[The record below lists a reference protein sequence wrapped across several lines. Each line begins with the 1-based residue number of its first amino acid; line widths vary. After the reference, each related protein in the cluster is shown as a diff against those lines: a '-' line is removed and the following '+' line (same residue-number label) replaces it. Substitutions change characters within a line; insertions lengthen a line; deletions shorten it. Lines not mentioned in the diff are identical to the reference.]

1 MSKKV
6 FLSYAYQD
14 RDIAE
19 QVSRLLKKSGH
30 DTDDMSFI
38 DLRVDTKIGDDVRE
52 AIKQQMCS
60 ASNVVIIVT
69 PNSAKSQW
77 VNYEAGM
84 ASALDKPIILIKSKD
99 AKDVDFVTS
108 LANAQSIEMGNGVGE
123 Q

>member
-19 QVSRLLKKSGH
+19 QVSRLLEEHGH

-38 DLRVDTKIGDDVRE
+38 DLRIDTKIGDNIRE

-69 PNSAKSQW
+69 PNSAKSH
-77 VNYEAGM
+77 A
-84 ASALDKPIILIKSKD
+84 AR
-99 AKDVDFVTS
+99 T
-108 LANAQSIEMGNGVGE
+108 
-123 Q
+123 

>member
-19 QVSRLLKKSGH
+19 QVSRLLEESGQ

-38 DLRVDTKIGDDVRE
+38 DLRIDTKIGDDIRK

-84 ASALDKPIILIKSKD
+84 ASALDKPIILIRCKD

-108 LANAQSIEMGNGVGE
+108 LTDPQLIEIGNRSGE

>member
-1 MSKKV
+1 MGKKV
-6 FLSYAYQD
+6 FLSYAYED
-14 RDIAE
+14 RGIAK
-19 QVSRLLKKSGH
+19 QVSRLLKEHGH
-30 DTDDMSFI
+30 DTDDISFI
-38 DLRVDTKIGDDVRE
+38 DPRVDTKTGDDIRE

-69 PNSAKSQW
+69 PNSAHSQW

-84 ASALDKPIILIKSKD
+84 ASALDKPIILIRSKD

-108 LANAQSIEMGNGVGE
+108 LANAQSIEIGNGSIG

>member
-1 MSKKV
+1 MTKKV

-14 RDIAE
+14 RGIAK
-19 QVSRLLKKSGH
+19 QVSRLLKEHGH
-30 DTDDMSFI
+30 DTDDISFI
-38 DLRVDTKIGDDVRE
+38 DPQVDTKTGDNIRE

>member
-1 MSKKV
+1 MSR
-6 FLSYAYQD
+6 FL
-14 RDIAE
+14 E
-19 QVSRLLKKSGH
+19 EHGH
-30 DTDDMSFI
+30 DTGDMSFI
-38 DLRVDTKIGDDVRE
+38 DPRVDTRIGDDIRE
-52 AIKQQMCS
+52 AIKQKMCS

-84 ASALDKPIILIKSKD
+84 ASALGKPIILIRSKD

-108 LANAQSIEMGNGVGE
+108 LADAQFIEIGNGSGE

>member
-14 RDIAE
+14 RDIAK
-19 QVSRLLKKSGH
+19 QVSRLLQESGH
-30 DTDDMSFI
+30 DTDDTSFI
-38 DLRVDTKIGDDVRE
+38 DLRIDTKIGDDIRE

-69 PNSAKSQW
+69 LNSAKSQW

-84 ASALDKPIILIKSKD
+84 ASAFDKPIILIKSKD
-99 AKDVDFVTS
+99 AEDVDFVTS
-108 LANAQSIEMGNGVGE
+108 LANAQSIEIGNGADE

>member
-14 RDIAE
+14 SDIAE
-19 QVSRLLKKSGH
+19 QVSRLLEENGH
-30 DTDDMSFI
+30 DTDGMSFI
-38 DLRVDTKIGDDVRE
+38 DPQVNTKIGDDIRE

-84 ASALDKPIILIKSKD
+84 ASALDKPIILIRSKD

-108 LANAQSIEMGNGVGE
+108 LTDPQLIEIGNRSGE
-123 Q
+123 

>member
-1 MSKKV
+1 MAKKV
-6 FLSYAYQD
+6 FLSYAYED
-14 RDIAE
+14 RGIAE
-19 QVSRLLKKSGH
+19 QVSRLLKEHGH

-38 DLRVDTKIGDDVRE
+38 DPQVDTEIGDDVRG
-52 AIKQQMCS
+52 AIKQKMCS

-84 ASALDKPIILIKSKD
+84 ASALDKPIILIRSKD

-108 LANAQSIEMGNGVGE
+108 LADPQLIEIGNGAGE

>member
-1 MSKKV
+1 M
-6 FLSYAYQD
+6 LI
-14 RDIAE
+14 R
-19 QVSRLLKKSGH
+19 
-30 DTDDMSFI
+30 T
-38 DLRVDTKIGDDVRE
+38 
-52 AIKQQMCS
+52 
-60 ASNVVIIVT
+60 NVVIIVT

-108 LANAQSIEMGNGVGE
+108 LANAQFIEIGNGQGE

>member
-1 MSKKV
+1 MGKKV
-6 FLSYAYQD
+6 FLSYAYED
-14 RDIAE
+14 RGIAE
-19 QVSRLLKKSGH
+19 QVSRLLREHGH

-38 DLRVDTKIGDDVRE
+38 DPRVDTKIGDDIRGS
-52 AIKQQMCS
+52 IKQQMCS

-84 ASALDKPIILIKSKD
+84 ASALDKPIILIRSKD
-99 AKDVDFVTS
+99 ANDVDFVTS
-108 LANAQSIEMGNGVGE
+108 LADAQFIEIGNETGE

>member
-1 MSKKV
+1 MGKKV
-6 FLSYAYQD
+6 FLSYAYED
-14 RDIAE
+14 RGIAE
-19 QVSRLLKKSGH
+19 QVSRLLREHGH

-38 DLRVDTKIGDDVRE
+38 DPLVDTKIGDDIRGS
-52 AIKQQMCS
+52 IKQQMCS

-84 ASALDKPIILIKSKD
+84 ASALDKPIILIRSKD
-99 AKDVDFVTS
+99 ANDVDFVTS
-108 LANAQSIEMGNGVGE
+108 LADAQFIEIGNGTGE

>member
-1 MSKKV
+1 MAKKV

-14 RDIAE
+14 RGIAK
-19 QVSRLLKKSGH
+19 QVSRLLKEHGH

-38 DLRVDTKIGDDVRE
+38 DLRVDTKTGDNIRE

-108 LANAQSIEMGNGVGE
+108 LANAQSIEIGNGAGE

>member
-1 MSKKV
+1 MGKKV
-6 FLSYAYQD
+6 FLSYAYED
-14 RDIAE
+14 RGIVE
-19 QVSRLLKKSGH
+19 QVSRFLKEHGH

-38 DLRVDTKIGDDVRE
+38 DPQVDTGIGDDIRE

-84 ASALDKPIILIKSKD
+84 ASALDKPIILIRSKD

-108 LANAQSIEMGNGVGE
+108 LADAQFIEIGNGLGE

>member
-6 FLSYAYQD
+6 FLSYSYED
-14 RDIAE
+14 RGIAE
-19 QVSRLLKKSGH
+19 QVSRLLEEHGY
-30 DTDDMSFI
+30 DTDDISFI
-38 DLRVDTKIGDDVRE
+38 DPRVDTKIGDDIRGS
-52 AIKQQMCS
+52 IKQQMCS

-84 ASALDKPIILIKSKD
+84 ASALDKPIILIRSKD

-108 LANAQSIEMGNGVGE
+108 LADAQFIEIGNGTGE

>member
-1 MSKKV
+1 MGKKV

-14 RDIAE
+14 RGIAE
-19 QVSRLLKKSGH
+19 QVSRLLEEHGY
-30 DTDDMSFI
+30 DTDDISFI
-38 DLRVDTKIGDDVRE
+38 DPLVDTKIGDDIRGS
-52 AIKQQMCS
+52 IKQQMCS

-84 ASALDKPIILIKSKD
+84 ASALDKPIILIRSKD
-99 AKDVDFVTS
+99 ANDVDFVTS
-108 LANAQSIEMGNGVGE
+108 LTDTQLIEIGNGTGE

>member
-1 MSKKV
+1 MAKKV

-14 RDIAE
+14 RDIAK
-19 QVSRLLKKSGH
+19 QVSRLLKEHGY
-30 DTDDMSFI
+30 DTDDISFI
-38 DLRVDTKIGDDVRE
+38 DPQVDTEIGDDIR
-52 AIKQQMCS
+52 ALIKQQMCS

-84 ASALDKPIILIKSKD
+84 ASALDKPIILIRSKD
-99 AKDVDFVTS
+99 AKNVDFVTS
-108 LANAQSIEMGNGVGE
+108 LTDTQLIEIGNGTGE

>member
-1 MSKKV
+1 MGKKV
-6 FLSYAYQD
+6 FLSYAYED
-14 RDIAE
+14 RGIAK
-19 QVSRLLKKSGH
+19 QVSRLLKEHGH
-30 DTDDMSFI
+30 DTDDISFI
-38 DLRVDTKIGDDVRE
+38 DPRVDTKTGDDIRE

-69 PNSAKSQW
+69 PNSAHSQW

-84 ASALDKPIILIKSKD
+84 ASALDKPIILIRSKD

-108 LANAQSIEMGNGVGE
+108 LANAQSIEIGNGSVE

>member
-1 MSKKV
+1 MGKKV
-6 FLSYAYQD
+6 FLSYAYED
-14 RDIAE
+14 RGIAE
-19 QVSRLLKKSGH
+19 QVSRFLEEHGH
-30 DTDDMSFI
+30 DTGDMSFI
-38 DLRVDTKIGDDVRE
+38 DPRVDTRTGDDIRE
-52 AIKQQMCS
+52 AIKQKMCS

-84 ASALDKPIILIKSKD
+84 ASALGKPIILIRSKD

-108 LANAQSIEMGNGVGE
+108 LADPQFIEIGNGQGE

>member
-1 MSKKV
+1 MAKKV

-14 RDIAE
+14 RGIAE
-19 QVSRLLKKSGH
+19 QVSRLLEESGH

-38 DLRVDTKIGDDVRE
+38 DLRIDTKISDDIRKE
-52 AIKQQMCS
+52 IRQQMCS

-108 LANAQSIEMGNGVGE
+108 LANAQSIEIGNGVGE

>member
-14 RDIAE
+14 RDIVK
-19 QVSRLLKKSGH
+19 QVSRLLQESGH
-30 DTDDMSFI
+30 DTDDTSFI
-38 DLRVDTKIGDDVRE
+38 DLRIDTKIGDDIRE

-99 AKDVDFVTS
+99 AEDVDFVTS
-108 LANAQSIEMGNGVGE
+108 LANAQSIEIGNGADE

>member
-1 MSKKV
+1 MAKKV
-6 FLSYAYQD
+6 FLSYAYED
-14 RDIAE
+14 RGIAE
-19 QVSRLLKKSGH
+19 QVSRLLKEHGH

-38 DLRVDTKIGDDVRE
+38 DPQVDTEIGDDVRG

-99 AKDVDFVTS
+99 AKDVGFVTS
-108 LANAQSIEMGNGVGE
+108 LADAQFIEIGNGAGE

>member
-1 MSKKV
+1 MGKKV

-14 RDIAE
+14 SDIAE
-19 QVSRLLKKSGH
+19 KVSRLLEEHGH

-38 DLRVDTKIGDDVRE
+38 DPQVDTKIGDDIRK

-108 LANAQSIEMGNGVGE
+108 LANAQSIEIGNGVGE

>member
-19 QVSRLLKKSGH
+19 QVSRLLEESGQ

-38 DLRVDTKIGDDVRE
+38 DLRIDTKIGDDIRK

-84 ASALDKPIILIKSKD
+84 ASALDKPIILIRSKD

-108 LANAQSIEMGNGVGE
+108 LTDPQLIEIGNRSGE